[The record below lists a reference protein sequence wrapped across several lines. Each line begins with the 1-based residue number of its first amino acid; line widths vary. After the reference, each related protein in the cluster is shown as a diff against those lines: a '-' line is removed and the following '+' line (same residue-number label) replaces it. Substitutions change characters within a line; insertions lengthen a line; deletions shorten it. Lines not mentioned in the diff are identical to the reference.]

1 MPKSER
7 SPEDKLIQTAFTLI
21 ERDGW
26 AGLTMLALAKA
37 TKMKVAEV
45 YRLAPDKGAL
55 LALILS
61 ALDRDI
67 VERLTEQDSRALL
80 RDRVFDA
87 VLNTFE
93 AMGPRKPVM
102 RVLFHDLRRDPGAW
116 IAAWQG
122 LKHTSAWVAES
133 AGVETAGFLG
143 AIRLRALSLLLADTT
158 AVWLDDGEDLG
169 RTMAHVDGRLRRF
182 EKTVSIFTRARKET
196 AAPETEDESV

>member
-1 MPKSER
+1 MPA

-26 AGLTMLALAKA
+26 SGLTLLALAKA
-37 TKMKVAEV
+37 AKMKVADL
-45 YRLAPDKGAL
+45 YRLAPDKNAL
-55 LALILS
+55 LDLILA

-67 VERLTEQDSRALL
+67 VDRLTEQDARAPL

-87 VLNTFE
+87 VLNAFE

-102 RVLFHDLRRDPGAW
+102 RVLFHDVRRDASAW
-116 IAAWQG
+116 SHAWRG
-122 LKHTSAWVAES
+122 LKQTSAWVAES
-133 AGVETAGFLG
+133 AGVDTKGFLG

-182 EKTVSIFTRARKET
+182 EKAVSIFRRAPKDQP
-196 AAPETEDESV
+196 APETEASSV